1 MKALLL
7 AAGLG
12 TRLRPFTLHHPK
24 ALVEVGGRPM
34 LENVL
39 RRLRGEGFDE
49 VTVNVHHFSEQI
61 IDWLAANRE
70 SVGNVAVSDERELL
84 LDTGGAILHAREML
98 ERTGTPFLIHNVD
111 ILSDAPLSGLMK
123 AHLES
128 GNDVTLLA
136 SQRVSSRKLIFG
148 PDGRLKAWHHLGE
161 DRYKPAGYVPAEG
174 DVELAFSGIQVMSP
188 TVFGEMERQ
197 GRSGAFPVMD
207 FLLEAASYKGDDR
220 LNIGLYEV
228 PELNLIDIGKPETLS
243 EARRLLS

>member
-24 ALVEVGGRPM
+24 ALVEVGGIPM

-39 RRLRGEGFDE
+39 RRLRIEGFDD
-49 VTVNVHHFSEQI
+49 VTVNIHHFGEQI

-70 SVGNVAVSDERELL
+70 SVGEVAVSDEREQL
-84 LDTGGAILHAREML
+84 LDTGGAILHARRML
-98 ERTGTPFLIHNVD
+98 DSDGTPFLIHNVD
-111 ILSDAPLSGLMK
+111 ILSDAPLSALMEE
-123 AHLES
+123 HLKS

-136 SQRVSSRKLIFG
+136 SPRNSSRKLIFSS
-148 PDGRLKAWHHLGE
+148 DGRLKAWHHLGE
-161 DRYKPAGYVPAEG
+161 NRYRPAGYEPAEG

-207 FLLEAASYKGDDR
+207 FLLEATSYKGAGS
-220 LNIGLYEV
+220 LKIGLYEV